1 MSHGRRYFD
10 QDMNGA
16 EVHPFAAGE
25 VAVFSKRCPGKD
37 AACED
42 SAALIPYGA
51 NSGLLVVADGLGGQ
65 PAGDQASRLAVMR
78 LEESLEQG
86 LATGQ
91 ELRDAILNGFEGA
104 NQTISGLA
112 VRAATTMA
120 VVEIQGRTV
129 RPYHAGDS
137 MILAVGQRGR
147 IKLQTVSHSPVGYAV
162 EAGFLD
168 QEEALHHAERHL
180 VSNMLGSAE
189 MHISI
194 GPPITLA
201 DHDTLLVASDGLCDN
216 LHVREIVERIRKGP
230 LRRAADRL
238 REDSLRRMTNYSNG
252 QPSKPD
258 DLTFIVYRPQLA
270 KRKASRTQLLTTASC

>member
-1 MSHGRRYFD
+1 MSHGSHYFD
-10 QDMNGA
+10 QDMSGA
-16 EVHPFAAGE
+16 EVRPFLAGE

-37 AACED
+37 SACED
-42 SAALIPYGA
+42 SAGLIPYGA

-65 PAGDQASRLAVMR
+65 PAGDQASRLAVMH
-78 LEESLEQG
+78 LEESLARG
-86 LATGQ
+86 WRAGM
-91 ELRDAILNGFEGA
+91 ELRDAILNGFEEA
-104 NQTISGLA
+104 NQTISRMA
-112 VRAATTMA
+112 VGAATTMA

-147 IKLQTVSHSPVGYAV
+147 LKLQTVSHSPVGYAV

-180 VSNMLGSAE
+180 VLNMLGSAG

-194 GPPITLA
+194 GPPMTLA

-230 LRRAADRL
+230 LHGAADQL
-238 REDSLRRMTNYSNG
+238 RDDSLRRMADSVRG

-258 DLTFIVYRPQLA
+258 DLTFILYRPMPARQ
-270 KRKASRTQLLTTASC
+270 RASRTRLLTTASC